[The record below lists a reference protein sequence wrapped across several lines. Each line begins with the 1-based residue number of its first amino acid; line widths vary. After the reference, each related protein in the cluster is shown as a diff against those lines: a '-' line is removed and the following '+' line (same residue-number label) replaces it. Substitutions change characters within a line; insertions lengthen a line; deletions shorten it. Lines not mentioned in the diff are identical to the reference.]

1 MDVATTTAGV
11 TDLKFRLVREDFADA
26 VAWVARNL
34 PNRPTVPVLAGV
46 LLTGSDEGLT
56 ISGFDY
62 EVSAEVQVAA
72 EIAAPGS
79 VLVSGRLLSD
89 ITRALPAKPVDVSV
103 EGTRVSLTCGS
114 ARFSLPTLAVED
126 YPALPTLPEDTGVIA
141 SELFAEATG
150 QVAIAA
156 GRDDTLP
163 MLTGIRVEILGEK
176 VVLAATDRFRL
187 SVRELTLTQE
197 RAGIQ

>member
-1 MDVATTTAGV
+1 MAVATTTVGL

-34 PNRPTVPVLAGV
+34 PTRPTVPVLAGV
-46 LLTGSDEGLT
+46 LLTGSDDGLT

-72 EIAAPGS
+72 EIASPGS

-103 EGTRVSLTCGS
+103 EGTRVVIDLRQRAGSPCRPWLSRIIRRCRPCPRRPGCCPQICSPRPS
-114 ARFSLPTLAVED
+114 ARSPLP
-126 YPALPTLPEDTGVIA
+126 
-141 SELFAEATG
+141 
-150 QVAIAA
+150 
-156 GRDDTLP
+156 
-163 MLTGIRVEILGEK
+163 
-176 VVLAATDRFRL
+176 
-187 SVRELTLTQE
+187 
-197 RAGIQ
+197 RAGTTRCPC